1 MAMTHPHAEA
11 SYRVIP
17 IPKNGTFGVEVVIP
31 DTYPATVTEFATEA
45 EAEVW
50 IVRHKRQIEANS
62 QPNVFRRRRGA
73 NGWGGDATNQADH
86 HADKQQSG
94 KYRLVQSAAARSA
107 AQIEFGG
114 PHSNDPERSDA
125 QVITPINRCNYART
139 RRDRRTR
146 PKAASDE

>member
-31 DTYPATVTEFATEA
+31 DTYPTTVTEFATEA

-50 IVRHKRQIEANS
+50 IARHKRQIEANS

-73 NGWGGDATNQADH
+73 NG
-86 HADKQQSG
+86 
-94 KYRLVQSAAARSA
+94 
-107 AQIEFGG
+107 
-114 PHSNDPERSDA
+114 
-125 QVITPINRCNYART
+125 
-139 RRDRRTR
+139 
-146 PKAASDE
+146 